1 MKKLF
6 KFLFIFVALAF
17 SFNTN
22 ALTVNELSALLQKDA
37 NFKASYNQEKTLNKL
52 NKILKSSGVVIIIE
66 NKNVFFRQNTPFEL
80 EQIITPNRFAQIM
93 DDEINEITRDNN
105 PQLFEIS
112 NLLLNI
118 FSMNEVNE
126 KYFSY
131 KLSGNL
137 NNWTLELKPNDELLS
152 KIFNKIT
159 IQGSDKVKEIVIED
173 ISKDTTVLT
182 FSDYSTDKITLNLKE
197 QSYLVKQ
204 GFFSYLCIFA
214 YCTNYCLKSQSKQY
228 YY

>member
-1 MKKLF
+1 MNKLF
-6 KFLFIFVALAF
+6 KFLFVFIALAF
-17 SFNTN
+17 SFKTN

-37 NFKASYNQEKTLNKL
+37 NFKASYKQEKTLNKL

-66 NKNVFFRQNTPFEL
+66 NKNVFLRQNTPFEL
-80 EQIITPNRFAQIM
+80 EQIISPNRFAQIM

-137 NNWTLELKPNDELLS
+137 NNWTIEMKPNDELLS

-173 ISKDTTVLT
+173 VSKDTTKLT
-182 FSDYSTDKITLNLKE
+182 FSDYRTDKITLNVKE
-197 QSYLVKQ
+197 QSYLVK
-204 GFFSYLCIFA
+204 
-214 YCTNYCLKSQSKQY
+214 
-228 YY
+228 

>member
-37 NFKASYNQEKTLNKL
+37 NFKVSYNQEKTLNKL

-197 QSYLVKQ
+197 QSYLVK
-204 GFFSYLCIFA
+204 
-214 YCTNYCLKSQSKQY
+214 
-228 YY
+228 

>member
-1 MKKLF
+1 MNKLF

-182 FSDYSTDKITLNLKE
+182 FSDYSTDKITLNVKE
-197 QSYLVKQ
+197 LSYLVK
-204 GFFSYLCIFA
+204 
-214 YCTNYCLKSQSKQY
+214 
-228 YY
+228 

>member
-6 KFLFIFVALAF
+6 KFLFIFVTLAF

-197 QSYLVKQ
+197 QSYLVK
-204 GFFSYLCIFA
+204 
-214 YCTNYCLKSQSKQY
+214 
-228 YY
+228 

>member
-1 MKKLF
+1 MNKLF
-6 KFLFIFVALAF
+6 KFLFVFIALAF

-37 NFKASYNQEKTLNKL
+37 NFKASYKQEKTLNKL

-152 KIFNKIT
+152 KMFNKIT

-182 FSDYSTDKITLNLKE
+182 FSDYSTGKITLNVKE
-197 QSYLVKQ
+197 QSYLVK
-204 GFFSYLCIFA
+204 
-214 YCTNYCLKSQSKQY
+214 
-228 YY
+228 

>member
-1 MKKLF
+1 MNKLF

-17 SFNTN
+17 SFTTN

-173 ISKDTTVLT
+173 VSKDTTVLT
-182 FSDYSTDKITLNLKE
+182 FSDYSTDKITLNVKE
-197 QSYLVKQ
+197 QSYLVK
-204 GFFSYLCIFA
+204 
-214 YCTNYCLKSQSKQY
+214 
-228 YY
+228 

>member
-1 MKKLF
+1 MNKLF
-6 KFLFIFVALAF
+6 KFLFVFIALAF

-137 NNWTLELKPNDELLS
+137 NNWTIEMKPNDELLS

-173 ISKDTTVLT
+173 VSKDTTKLT
-182 FSDYSTDKITLNLKE
+182 FSDYSTDKITLNVKE
-197 QSYLVKQ
+197 QSYLVK
-204 GFFSYLCIFA
+204 
-214 YCTNYCLKSQSKQY
+214 
-228 YY
+228 

>member
-1 MKKLF
+1 MNKLF
-6 KFLFIFVALAF
+6 KFLFVFIALAF

-37 NFKASYNQEKTLNKL
+37 NFKASYKQEKTLNKL
-52 NKILKSSGVVIIIE
+52 NKILKSSGVVIISE

-126 KYFSY
+126 KYF
-131 KLSGNL
+131 
-137 NNWTLELKPNDELLS
+137 
-152 KIFNKIT
+152 
-159 IQGSDKVKEIVIED
+159 
-173 ISKDTTVLT
+173 
-182 FSDYSTDKITLNLKE
+182 
-197 QSYLVKQ
+197 
-204 GFFSYLCIFA
+204 
-214 YCTNYCLKSQSKQY
+214 
-228 YY
+228 

>member
-1 MKKLF
+1 MNKLF
-6 KFLFIFVALAF
+6 KFMFVFIALAF

-173 ISKDTTVLT
+173 VSKDTTVLT
-182 FSDYSTDKITLNLKE
+182 FSDYSTDKITLNVKE
-197 QSYLVKQ
+197 QSYLVK
-204 GFFSYLCIFA
+204 
-214 YCTNYCLKSQSKQY
+214 
-228 YY
+228 

>member
-22 ALTVNELSALLQKDA
+22 ALTVNELSALLQKDT
-37 NFKASYNQEKTLNKL
+37 NFKASYKQEKTLNKL

-137 NNWTLELKPNDELLS
+137 NNWTIEMKPNDELLS

-182 FSDYSTDKITLNLKE
+182 FSDYSTDKITLNVKE
-197 QSYLVKQ
+197 QSYLVK
-204 GFFSYLCIFA
+204 
-214 YCTNYCLKSQSKQY
+214 
-228 YY
+228 

>member
-1 MKKLF
+1 M
-6 KFLFIFVALAF
+6 FIFVALAF

-137 NNWTLELKPNDELLS
+137 NNWTIEMRPNDELLS
-152 KIFNKIT
+152 KIFNKIA
-159 IQGSDKVKEIVIED
+159 IQGSDKVKGIVIED
-173 ISKDTTVLT
+173 VSKGTTKLT
-182 FSDYSTDKITLNLKE
+182 FSDYRTDKITLNLKE
-197 QSYLVKQ
+197 QSYLVK
-204 GFFSYLCIFA
+204 
-214 YCTNYCLKSQSKQY
+214 
-228 YY
+228 

>member
-1 MKKLF
+1 MNKLF
-6 KFLFIFVALAF
+6 KFLFVFIALAF

-22 ALTVNELSALLQKDA
+22 ALTVNEISALLQKDA
-37 NFKASYNQEKTLNKL
+37 NFKASYKQEKTLNKL
-52 NKILKSSGVVIIIE
+52 NKILKSSGVVIIE

-137 NNWTLELKPNDELLS
+137 NNWTIEMKPNDELLS

-173 ISKDTTVLT
+173 VSKDTTKLT
-182 FSDYSTDKITLNLKE
+182 FSDYRTDKITLNVKE
-197 QSYLVKQ
+197 QSYLVK
-204 GFFSYLCIFA
+204 
-214 YCTNYCLKSQSKQY
+214 
-228 YY
+228 

>member
-1 MKKLF
+1 MLKLF
-6 KFLFIFVALAF
+6 KFLFIFIALAF
-17 SFNTN
+17 SFNTY

-37 NFKASYNQEKTLNKL
+37 NFKASYTQEKTLNKL
-52 NKILKSSGVVIIIE
+52 NKVLKSSGIVIIIE

-93 DDEINEITRDNN
+93 DDEVNEISRDNN

-131 KLSGNL
+131 KLTGELDDWS
-137 NNWTLELKPNDELLS
+137 LEMKPKDELLS

-159 IQGSDKVKEIVIED
+159 IKGSDKVKEIIIED
-173 ISKDTTVLT
+173 VSKDTTVLA
-182 FSDYSTDKITLNLKE
+182 FSDYRTDKITLNSKE
-197 QSYLVKQ
+197 QSYLVK
-204 GFFSYLCIFA
+204 
-214 YCTNYCLKSQSKQY
+214 
-228 YY
+228 

>member
-1 MKKLF
+1 MNKLF

-17 SFNTN
+17 SFDTN

-105 PQLFEIS
+105 PQLFEIT

-182 FSDYSTDKITLNLKE
+182 FSDYSTDKITLNVKE
-197 QSYLVKQ
+197 QSYLVK
-204 GFFSYLCIFA
+204 
-214 YCTNYCLKSQSKQY
+214 
-228 YY
+228 

>member
-1 MKKLF
+1 MNKLF
-6 KFLFIFVALAF
+6 KFLFVFIALAF

-37 NFKASYNQEKTLNKL
+37 NFKASYKQEKTLNKL

-105 PQLFEIS
+105 PQLFVIS

-182 FSDYSTDKITLNLKE
+182 FSDYSTDKITLNVKE
-197 QSYLVKQ
+197 QSYLVK
-204 GFFSYLCIFA
+204 
-214 YCTNYCLKSQSKQY
+214 
-228 YY
+228 

>member
-1 MKKLF
+1 MNKLF
-6 KFLFIFVALAF
+6 KFLFVFITLAF

-37 NFKASYNQEKTLNKL
+37 NFKASYKQEKTLNKL

-137 NNWTLELKPNDELLS
+137 NNWTIEMKPNDELLS

-173 ISKDTTVLT
+173 VSKDTTKLT
-182 FSDYSTDKITLNLKE
+182 FSDYRTDKITLNVKE
-197 QSYLVKQ
+197 QSYLVK
-204 GFFSYLCIFA
+204 
-214 YCTNYCLKSQSKQY
+214 
-228 YY
+228 

>member
-182 FSDYSTDKITLNLKE
+182 FSDYSTDKIALNLKE
-197 QSYLVKQ
+197 QSYLVK
-204 GFFSYLCIFA
+204 
-214 YCTNYCLKSQSKQY
+214 
-228 YY
+228 

>member
-152 KIFNKIT
+152 KIFYKIT

-197 QSYLVKQ
+197 QSYLVK
-204 GFFSYLCIFA
+204 
-214 YCTNYCLKSQSKQY
+214 
-228 YY
+228 

>member
-1 MKKLF
+1 MNKLF
-6 KFLFIFVALAF
+6 KFLFVFIALAF

-22 ALTVNELSALLQKDA
+22 ALTVNELSALLQKDT
-37 NFKASYNQEKTLNKL
+37 NFKASYKQEKTLNKL

-159 IQGSDKVKEIVIED
+159 IQGSDKLKEIVIED
-173 ISKDTTVLT
+173 VSKDTTVLT
-182 FSDYSTDKITLNLKE
+182 FSDYSTGKITLNVKE
-197 QSYLVKQ
+197 QSYLVK
-204 GFFSYLCIFA
+204 
-214 YCTNYCLKSQSKQY
+214 
-228 YY
+228 

>member
-1 MKKLF
+1 MNKLF
-6 KFLFIFVALAF
+6 KFLFVFIALAF

-37 NFKASYNQEKTLNKL
+37 NFKASYKQEKTLNKL

-137 NNWTLELKPNDELLS
+137 NNWTIEMKPNDELLS

-173 ISKDTTVLT
+173 VSKDTTKLT
-182 FSDYSTDKITLNLKE
+182 FSDYSTDKITLNVKE
-197 QSYLVKQ
+197 LSYLVK
-204 GFFSYLCIFA
+204 
-214 YCTNYCLKSQSKQY
+214 
-228 YY
+228 

>member
-1 MKKLF
+1 MNKLF
-6 KFLFIFVALAF
+6 KFLFVFIALAF

-37 NFKASYNQEKTLNKL
+37 NFKASYKQEKTLNKL

-159 IQGSDKVKEIVIED
+159 IQGSDKLKEIVIED
-173 ISKDTTVLT
+173 VSKDTTVLT
-182 FSDYSTDKITLNLKE
+182 FSDYSTDKITLNVKE
-197 QSYLVKQ
+197 QSYLVK
-204 GFFSYLCIFA
+204 
-214 YCTNYCLKSQSKQY
+214 
-228 YY
+228 

>member
-1 MKKLF
+1 MNKLF
-6 KFLFIFVALAF
+6 KFLFVFIALAF

-37 NFKASYNQEKTLNKL
+37 NFKASYKQEKTLNKL

-137 NNWTLELKPNDELLS
+137 NNWTIEMKPNDELLS

-182 FSDYSTDKITLNLKE
+182 FSDYSTDKITLNVKE
-197 QSYLVKQ
+197 QSYLVK
-204 GFFSYLCIFA
+204 
-214 YCTNYCLKSQSKQY
+214 
-228 YY
+228 

>member
-1 MKKLF
+1 MLKLF
-6 KFLFIFVALAF
+6 KFLFIFIALAF
-17 SFNTN
+17 SFNTY

-37 NFKASYNQEKTLNKL
+37 SFKASYTQEKTLNKL
-52 NKILKSSGVVIIIE
+52 NKVLKSSGVVIIIE

-93 DDEINEITRDNN
+93 DDEVNEISRDNN

-131 KLSGNL
+131 KLTGEL
-137 NNWTLELKPNDELLS
+137 NNWSLEMKPNDELLS

-159 IQGSDKVKEIVIED
+159 IQGSDKVKEISIED
-173 ISKDTTVLT
+173 VSKDTTVLT
-182 FSDYSTDKITLNLKE
+182 FSDYRTDKITLNSKE
-197 QSYLVKQ
+197 QSYLVK
-204 GFFSYLCIFA
+204 
-214 YCTNYCLKSQSKQY
+214 
-228 YY
+228 

>member
-1 MKKLF
+1 MNKLF
-6 KFLFIFVALAF
+6 KFLFVFIALAF

-37 NFKASYNQEKTLNKL
+37 NFKASYKQEKTLNKL

-105 PQLFEIS
+105 LQLFEIS

-137 NNWTLELKPNDELLS
+137 NNWTIEMKPNDELLS

-173 ISKDTTVLT
+173 VSKDTTKLT
-182 FSDYSTDKITLNLKE
+182 FSDYRTDKITLNVKE
-197 QSYLVKQ
+197 QSYLVK
-204 GFFSYLCIFA
+204 
-214 YCTNYCLKSQSKQY
+214 
-228 YY
+228 

>member
-1 MKKLF
+1 MNKLF
-6 KFLFIFVALAF
+6 KFLLVFIALAF

-37 NFKASYNQEKTLNKL
+37 NFKASYKQEKTLNKL

-118 FSMNEVNE
+118 FSMNEINE

-137 NNWTLELKPNDELLS
+137 NNWTIEMKPNDELLS

-173 ISKDTTVLT
+173 VSKDTTKLT
-182 FSDYSTDKITLNLKE
+182 FSDYRTDKITLNVKE
-197 QSYLVKQ
+197 QSYLVK
-204 GFFSYLCIFA
+204 
-214 YCTNYCLKSQSKQY
+214 
-228 YY
+228 

>member
-1 MKKLF
+1 MNKLF
-6 KFLFIFVALAF
+6 KFLFVFIALAF

-37 NFKASYNQEKTLNKL
+37 NFKASYKQEKTLNKL
-52 NKILKSSGVVIIIE
+52 NKIMKSSGVVIIIE

-137 NNWTLELKPNDELLS
+137 NNWTIEMKPNDELLS

-173 ISKDTTVLT
+173 VSKDTTKLT
-182 FSDYSTDKITLNLKE
+182 FSDYSTDKITLNVKE
-197 QSYLVKQ
+197 QSYLVK
-204 GFFSYLCIFA
+204 
-214 YCTNYCLKSQSKQY
+214 
-228 YY
+228 

>member
-1 MKKLF
+1 MNKLF
-6 KFLFIFVALAF
+6 KFLFVFIALAF

-37 NFKASYNQEKTLNKL
+37 NFKASYKQEKTLNKL

-173 ISKDTTVLT
+173 VSKDTTKLT
-182 FSDYSTDKITLNLKE
+182 FSDYSTDKITLNVKE
-197 QSYLVKQ
+197 LSYLVK
-204 GFFSYLCIFA
+204 
-214 YCTNYCLKSQSKQY
+214 
-228 YY
+228 

>member
-1 MKKLF
+1 MNKLF
-6 KFLFIFVALAF
+6 KFLFVFIALAF

-37 NFKASYNQEKTLNKL
+37 NFKASYKQEKTLNKL

-137 NNWTLELKPNDELLS
+137 NNWTIEMKPNDELLS

-159 IQGSDKVKEIVIED
+159 IQGSDKLKEIVIED
-173 ISKDTTVLT
+173 VSKDTTKLT
-182 FSDYSTDKITLNLKE
+182 FSDYSTDKITLNVKE
-197 QSYLVKQ
+197 QSYLVK
-204 GFFSYLCIFA
+204 
-214 YCTNYCLKSQSKQY
+214 
-228 YY
+228 

>member
-1 MKKLF
+1 
-6 KFLFIFVALAF
+6 
-17 SFNTN
+17 
-22 ALTVNELSALLQKDA
+22 
-37 NFKASYNQEKTLNKL
+37 
-52 NKILKSSGVVIIIE
+52 
-66 NKNVFFRQNTPFEL
+66 
-80 EQIITPNRFAQIM
+80 M

-131 KLSGNL
+131 MLSGNL

-159 IQGSDKVKEIVIED
+159 IQGSDKVKEIVIEG
-173 ISKDTTVLT
+173 ISKDNT
-182 FSDYSTDKITLNLKE
+182 
-197 QSYLVKQ
+197 
-204 GFFSYLCIFA
+204 
-214 YCTNYCLKSQSKQY
+214 
-228 YY
+228 

>member
-1 MKKLF
+1 MNKLF

-173 ISKDTTVLT
+173 VSKDTTVLT
-182 FSDYSTDKITLNLKE
+182 FSDYSTGKITLNVKE
-197 QSYLVKQ
+197 QSYLVK
-204 GFFSYLCIFA
+204 
-214 YCTNYCLKSQSKQY
+214 
-228 YY
+228 

>member
-1 MKKLF
+1 MNKLF
-6 KFLFIFVALAF
+6 KFLFVFIALAF

-37 NFKASYNQEKTLNKL
+37 NFKASYKQEKTLNKL

-93 DDEINEITRDNN
+93 DDEINEITSDNN

-137 NNWTLELKPNDELLS
+137 NNWTIEMKPNDELLS

-173 ISKDTTVLT
+173 VSKDTTKLT
-182 FSDYSTDKITLNLKE
+182 FGDYSTDKITLNVKE
-197 QSYLVKQ
+197 QPYLVK
-204 GFFSYLCIFA
+204 
-214 YCTNYCLKSQSKQY
+214 
-228 YY
+228 

>member
-37 NFKASYNQEKTLNKL
+37 NFKVSYNQEKTLNKL

-131 KLSGNL
+131 MLSGNL

-197 QSYLVKQ
+197 QSYLVK
-204 GFFSYLCIFA
+204 
-214 YCTNYCLKSQSKQY
+214 
-228 YY
+228 

>member
-66 NKNVFFRQNTPFEL
+66 NKNIFFRQNTPFEL

-137 NNWTLELKPNDELLS
+137 NNWTIEMKPNDELLS

-173 ISKDTTVLT
+173 VSKDTTKLT
-182 FSDYSTDKITLNLKE
+182 FSDYSTDKITLNVKE
-197 QSYLVKQ
+197 HSYLVK
-204 GFFSYLCIFA
+204 
-214 YCTNYCLKSQSKQY
+214 
-228 YY
+228 

>member
-37 NFKASYNQEKTLNKL
+37 NFKASYNQKKTLNKL

-137 NNWTLELKPNDELLS
+137 NNWTIEMKPNDELLS

-173 ISKDTTVLT
+173 VSKDTTKLT
-182 FSDYSTDKITLNLKE
+182 FSDYRTDKITLNVKE
-197 QSYLVKQ
+197 QSYLVK
-204 GFFSYLCIFA
+204 
-214 YCTNYCLKSQSKQY
+214 
-228 YY
+228 

>member
-1 MKKLF
+1 MNKLF
-6 KFLFIFVALAF
+6 KFLFVFIALAF

-37 NFKASYNQEKTLNKL
+37 NFKASYKQEKTLNKL

-80 EQIITPNRFAQIM
+80 EQIISPNRFAQIM

-137 NNWTLELKPNDELLS
+137 NNWTIEMKPNDELLS

-173 ISKDTTVLT
+173 VSKDTTKLT
-182 FSDYSTDKITLNLKE
+182 FSDYRTDKITLNVKE
-197 QSYLVKQ
+197 QSYLVK
-204 GFFSYLCIFA
+204 
-214 YCTNYCLKSQSKQY
+214 
-228 YY
+228 

>member
-1 MKKLF
+1 MNKLL
-6 KFLFIFVALAF
+6 KFLFVFIALAF

-37 NFKASYNQEKTLNKL
+37 NFKASYKQEKSLNKL

-197 QSYLVKQ
+197 QSYLVK
-204 GFFSYLCIFA
+204 
-214 YCTNYCLKSQSKQY
+214 
-228 YY
+228 

>member
-1 MKKLF
+1 MNKLF
-6 KFLFIFVALAF
+6 KFLFVFIALAF

-37 NFKASYNQEKTLNKL
+37 NFKASYKQEKTLNKL

-137 NNWTLELKPNDELLS
+137 NNWTIEMKPNDELLS

-173 ISKDTTVLT
+173 VSKDNTKLT
-182 FSDYSTDKITLNLKE
+182 FSDYSTDKITLNVKE
-197 QSYLVKQ
+197 QSYLVK
-204 GFFSYLCIFA
+204 
-214 YCTNYCLKSQSKQY
+214 
-228 YY
+228 